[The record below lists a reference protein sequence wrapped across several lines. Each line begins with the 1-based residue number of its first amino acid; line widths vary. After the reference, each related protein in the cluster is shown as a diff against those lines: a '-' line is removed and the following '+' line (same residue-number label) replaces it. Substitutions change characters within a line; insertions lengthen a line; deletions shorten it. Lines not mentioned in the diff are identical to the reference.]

1 MDIASAYNKG
11 RTQLFTVMDEL
22 ELAMHDLKH
31 GIEKRNVK
39 QISYLTQIEKDIDET
54 ISEVLPNS
62 NSDRLFTIRNQNSR
76 NDVNIQGGGLKTNQT
91 YQH

>member
-1 MDIASAYNKG
+1 
-11 RTQLFTVMDEL
+11 MDEL

-39 QISYLTQIEKDIDET
+39 QMSYLTQIEKDIDET

-62 NSDRLFTIRNQNSR
+62 NSDRLINFQN
-76 NDVNIQGGGLKTNQT
+76 
-91 YQH
+91 

>member
-1 MDIASAYNKG
+1 MKSKLETIKRDRFDQRRNHEDTLMDIASAYNKG

-39 QISYLTQIEKDIDET
+39 QMSYITQIEKDIDET
-54 ISEVLPNS
+54 ISEVFPPNS
-62 NSDRLFTIRNQNSR
+62 NSERQFSL
-76 NDVNIQGGGLKTNQT
+76 
-91 YQH
+91 